1 MNCRLLLAVSLAA
14 LPVSQIA
21 HAQPYPHKPIRM
33 IVPFP
38 AAGATDILARVVS
51 QKLSETLRQQVIV
64 DNRAGAGGTLGSRLA
79 ADAPPDGYTLLFS
92 TVSTHAIGPSLY
104 SKRPY
109 DALKDFAAITEVAT
123 SPTVLMVAASVPVS
137 STKELIALAKAKPG
151 QLNFGSSGIGTQFHL
166 SGELLKL
173 LAGIDIVH
181 VPYKGTALVYPDM
194 FSGQIAMLWDVPI
207 VALPF
212 IKAGRVKAL
221 GVSGRKRAPVLPD
234 VPTIAEAGVQGY
246 DADLWF
252 GMWGPAKLPTDRAM
266 LMQRQVATLMQ
277 APDTQR
283 RFAEL
288 GAEPVGSTPE
298 AFKVFLAGE
307 ITKWEKVVK
316 ASGARND

>member
-1 MNCRLLLAVSLAA
+1 AA
-14 LPVSQIA
+14 LPASQIA

-51 QKLSETLRQQVIV
+51 QKLSEAVRQQVIV